1 MPHDGTDT
9 LVSHRGR
16 RIRRR
21 RCSWNM
27 ECGRIGLQMVVLR
40 SRLFSDT
47 LLEDDELLQK

>member
-1 MPHDGTDT
+1 MTARTPWYHIAVDGYA
-9 LVSHRGR
+9 GAGG
-16 RIRRR
+16 
-21 RCSWNM
+21 SWNM